1 MAHFSLRRLTNE
13 AEIGCMQKNVSPS
26 SGIFKACRG
35 RLPALGT
42 AILFVLLPG
51 FARADLGVM
60 LADPTTVGASAL
72 THSGHALV
80 YLSGVCAETAVRARL
95 CRPEENGSVV
105 TQYPQF
111 RENGDYGWNIVPVE
125 LYLEGSVRPGE
136 RMLYGSR
143 SVKDTLAAK
152 AKDGFFDEVCSG
164 ACPQYAHSYWKD
176 LVGATISRDVFVYAV
191 KTTPE
196 QDTATV
202 AWLNRRE
209 NVDDYN
215 GITNNCAVFSRDLIN
230 SVFPHSVH
238 RDVLNDLGMMSPKS
252 AARSFTRWARRQ
264 PALGFYAMH
273 FSQKPG
279 SVPRSGTASSGTE
292 TAIHMK
298 KYLIAAALIG
308 DHEVAGSFFV
318 AYFLTG
324 RFGQYKEYVRH
335 STPSLTE
342 LEMKRRSQNEQG
354 DAAGLRETKA
364 EISTQRA
371 ETTGTKEEWISYR
384 QRFAAMCEELP
395 GCREDLKT
403 VVKRLDGG
411 TVSVDGNGDA
421 WVVPGGDSRRVGISN
436 RNVVGEGSDP
446 DLALQLMAW
455 RVGFAL
461 KAKARMRPGI
471 AEFREEWS
479 LLEQAYTRL
488 HPTLIVAR
496 GEGASDKTAVSNY
509 VSSAR

>member
-1 MAHFSLRRLTNE
+1 
-13 AEIGCMQKNVSPS
+13 
-26 SGIFKACRG
+26 
-35 RLPALGT
+35 
-42 AILFVLLPG
+42 
-51 FARADLGVM
+51 
-60 LADPTTVGASAL
+60 
-72 THSGHALV
+72 
-80 YLSGVCAETAVRARL
+80 
-95 CRPEENGSVV
+95 
-105 TQYPQF
+105 
-111 RENGDYGWNIVPVE
+111 
-125 LYLEGSVRPGE
+125 
-136 RMLYGSR
+136 
-143 SVKDTLAAK
+143 
-152 AKDGFFDEVCSG
+152 
-164 ACPQYAHSYWKD
+164 
-176 LVGATISRDVFVYAV
+176 
-191 KTTPE
+191 
-196 QDTATV
+196 
-202 AWLNRRE
+202 
-209 NVDDYN
+209 
-215 GITNNCAVFSRDLIN
+215 
-230 SVFPHSVH
+230 
-238 RDVLNDLGMMSPKS
+238 
-252 AARSFTRWARRQ
+252 
-264 PALGFYAMH
+264 
-273 FSQKPG
+273 
-279 SVPRSGTASSGTE
+279 
-292 TAIHMK
+292 MK

-324 RFGQYKEYVRH
+324 RFGLYKEYVRH

-364 EISTQRA
+364 QISTQRA

-471 AEFREEWS
+471 AEFREDWS